1 MKKTL
6 LTLTAITVLYSCDP
20 ISDMEA
26 NIQNLTNEDLIIEFV
41 PFDQAF
47 GKTLV
52 IPTSET
58 RLFEALSSVTGNTLL
73 GPRVIDYD
81 SIVVK
86 NNAEQILKVYK
97 PNDTGKNIY
106 NIDEYW
112 LLREPS
118 KRFFEYEYEIYNEDF
133 E

>member
-1 MKKTL
+1 
-6 LTLTAITVLYSCDP
+6 
-20 ISDMEA
+20 MEA

-41 PFDQAF
+41 SFDQAF

-58 RLFEALSSVTGNTLL
+58 RLFEALSSVTGNTILEPYL
-73 GPRVIDYD
+73 IDYD
-81 SIVVK
+81 SVVVK

-106 NIDEYW
+106 NID
-112 LLREPS
+112 
-118 KRFFEYEYEIYNEDF
+118 
-133 E
+133 

>member
-1 MKKTL
+1 LKRTF
-6 LTLTAITVLYSCDP
+6 LTLTTITVFCTCDP
-20 ISDMEA
+20 IADMEA
-26 NIQNLTNEDLIIEFV
+26 NIENLTNQDLIIEFV
-41 PFDQAF
+41 SFDQDL

-52 IPTSET
+52 IPINET
-58 RLFEALSSVTGNTLL
+58 RLFEAVSDYGNTFLE
-73 GPRVIDYD
+73 PRLIEYD
-81 SIVVK
+81 SVVVK

-118 KRFFEYEYEIYNEDF
+118 KRFFKYEYEINNEDL

>member
-1 MKKTL
+1 MKKTI
-6 LTLTAITVLYSCDP
+6 LTLTAITVLCSCDP
-20 ISDMEA
+20 GADLEA
-26 NIQNLTNEDLIIEFV
+26 NIENLTNQDLIIEFV
-41 PFDQAF
+41 RFEQELN
-47 GKTLV
+47 KTLV
-52 IPTSET
+52 IPANET
-58 RLFEALSSVTGNTLL
+58 RLYEAFSDTGNTFLE
-73 GPRVIDYD
+73 PSIIQFD

-118 KRFFEYEYEIYNEDF
+118 KRFFEYEYEINNEDL